1 MLYKTV
7 QPWRQ
12 LASYI
17 DSIWIQEDHD
27 EELPEV
33 HEVTKLLPTANVDLA
48 FSYGDRFAEVHNGRE
63 ERLTDFHVTGQRS
76 KPVRLRA
83 MGRTGIII
91 VKFHP
96 WGLQP
101 FVKSPIN
108 EFTDTL
114 CDIDL
119 LISPNLV
126 SEYKD
131 RIYNTPDPNGKAFLI
146 QHMLLGILD
155 ERKKDD
161 LIIEAVKRINIT
173 QGAISIEQLSR
184 ELYISR
190 RQLARRFLNVV
201 GINAKKFSNIIRF
214 QKALLYQKKGI
225 PTMDIIHKLGYYD
238 QAHMIREFN
247 AFADFTPEFVASKVP
262 NTGLMQHFNSYDNPS
277 HFYNTSYM

>member
-7 QPWRQ
+7 HPWRQ
-12 LASYI
+12 LAAYV
-17 DSIWIQEDHD
+17 DTIWIQEDHD
-27 EELPEV
+27 DEQPDM
-33 HEVTKLLPTANVDLA
+33 HEVTKLIPTANVDLA
-48 FSYGDRFAEVHNGRE
+48 FSYGDRFAEVYDGRE
-63 ERLTDFHVTGQRS
+63 ELLSDFHVTGQRS

-83 MGRTGIII
+83 MGQTGIII

-101 FVKSPIN
+101 FIKSPIS

-119 LISPNLV
+119 LIDPNVV

-131 RIYNTPDPNGKAFLI
+131 RIYHAPDPDCKAFLI
-146 QHMLLGILD
+146 QHMLLRILD
-155 ERKKDD
+155 EKKKDD
-161 LIIEAVKRINIT
+161 LIIEAVKRINTT
-173 QGAISIEQLSR
+173 QGTVSIEQLAK

-214 QKALLYQKKGI
+214 QKALLYQKQGV

-247 AFADFTPEFVASKVP
+247 AFADFTPEFIASKVP
-262 NTGLMQHFNSYDNPS
+262 NTSLMQHFNSYDNSS